1 MIMDIALV
9 LDRIRPGAAWR
20 RAGTYEE
27 VEASWEDETQNL
39 PTLEEVETDWAVI
52 EAERAATEYER
63 SRKDAYL
70 AEGITTEILIV
81 ALWERAVEGRPEAAD
96 AIQVKRESIKP
107 QYPKAE

>member
-1 MIMDIALV
+1 MDIALV

-27 VEASWEDETQNL
+27 LEASWEDEVQTL
-39 PTLEEVETDWAVI
+39 PPMEEIETDWAAI
-52 EAERAATEYER
+52 EAERGATEYER

-70 AEGITTEILIV
+70 TEGITAEILIV
-81 ALWERAVEGRPEAAD
+81 ALWERTVEGRPEAAD
-96 AIQVKRESIKP
+96 AIQVKRESIKV